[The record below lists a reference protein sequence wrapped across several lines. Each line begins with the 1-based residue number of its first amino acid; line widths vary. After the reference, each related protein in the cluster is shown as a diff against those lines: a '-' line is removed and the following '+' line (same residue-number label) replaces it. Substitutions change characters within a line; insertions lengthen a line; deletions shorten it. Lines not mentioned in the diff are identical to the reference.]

1 MTSREDEVRIDEDV
15 VDAIGALGN
24 RTRLE
29 ILLALAEAQRE
40 RQERWLRMSFTE
52 LYDAVDVS
60 STSQFSYHLDRL
72 VGPFVAETPEG
83 YRLTDAGDRIV
94 RTILAGLYENTRSF
108 DETAVEGICVFCGTD
123 SLVAAVDKSQ
133 FVVRCSSCDAR
144 VLTDLLPESQTR
156 HRSASEIVDSVGA
169 RIWGSFTLIRDGV
182 CPECYG
188 PIDTDVDAHRH
199 DGRTLYTLESTCR
212 ECWLTTHVP
221 LEAVAVLHPAVAGF
235 FWEHRIAVL
244 EHPLWEFFEHIAS
257 RTVRTDVESV
267 DPLAATVDITL
278 DGETR
283 RVEIDDDLIVTPVA
297 QPDADDP

>member
-1 MTSREDEVRIDEDV
+1 MTSRDDETRIDEDV

-40 RQERWLRMSFTE
+40 RQEQWLRLSFTE

-72 VGPFVAETPEG
+72 VGPFLAETDGG
-83 YRLTDAGDRIV
+83 YRLTYAGDRIV
-94 RTILAGLYENTRSF
+94 RTVLAGLYENTGSF
-108 DETAVEGICVFCGTD
+108 DDTDVEGTCVFCGTD
-123 SLVAAVDKSQ
+123 SLVATVDEEQ
-133 FVVRCSSCDAR
+133 FVVRCGRCDRR

-156 HRSASEIVDSVGA
+156 HRSAPEIVDSVGT

-188 PIDTDVDAHRH
+188 PIDTTAEAHRH

-212 ECWLTTHVP
+212 ECWLTIHVP
-221 LEAVAVLHPAVAGF
+221 LEAVAALHPAAAGF
-235 FWEHRIAVL
+235 FRDHGHSVL
-244 EHPLWEFFEHIAS
+244 ERPLWEFFEHIAS
-257 RTVRTDVESV
+257 KTVTAEVETV
-267 DPLAATVDITL
+267 DPLAATVEIAL
-278 DGETR
+278 DGESR
-283 RVEIDDDLIVTPVA
+283 RFRVDDTLTVTPA
-297 QPDADDP
+297 PQPGADDA